1 MSPPMNAMPEQNNLY
16 IGEGVSI
23 KGDIAVPD
31 TLVVCGLLEGD
42 ISVGNLVVGATGAI
56 KGRIFAAQNADISGK
71 VFDKLDIKGLLIL
84 RAGSR
89 VDGQISYGMLQIE
102 QGASIAGGLSSAENR
117 SAQKLGASDPRSE
130 QDRKPQKPDAAL
142 GSEPRNSK
150 PPSLSAV
157 GPTHAAPAA
166 PATTTN

>member
-16 IGEGVSI
+16 IGEGVAI
-23 KGDIAVPD
+23 KGDLSVPD

-42 ISVGNLVVGATGAI
+42 ISVGNLVVGATGSI

-89 VDGQISYGMLQIE
+89 VDGHISYGMLQIE
-102 QGASIAGGLSSAENR
+102 QGASIAGGLSSADSR
-117 SAQKLGASDPRSE
+117 SEQKLGASDPHSK
-130 QDRKPQKPDAAL
+130 QHQKPQKVDAAL
-142 GSEPRNSK
+142 RSEAGNSK

-157 GPTHAAPAA
+157 GSPSAGHQA
-166 PATTTN
+166 N